1 MWSVT
6 SAIRSQFS
14 IGQQNSAAFS
24 AQQGAAAKMSM
35 SRGAEG
41 TMDEVYYAGLNGADA
56 DYDIQMLQDE
66 LNYEAFKN
74 MDESNREQNRN

>member
-41 TMDEVYYAGLNGADA
+41 TMDEVYYAGLNDADT
-56 DYDIQMLQDE
+56 DYDIDIYNVKVTMGGIDITSLVCSQE
-66 LNYEAFKN
+66 
-74 MDESNREQNRN
+74 

>member
-6 SAIRSQFS
+6 SAIRSRFS

-41 TMDEVYYAGLNGADA
+41 TRDEVYYAGLADTN
-56 DYDIQMLQDE
+56 YDIRMLQDE
-66 LNYEAFKN
+66 LNYKAFKN

>member
-6 SAIRSQFS
+6 SAIRSRFA

-66 LNYEAFKN
+66 LNYEVYKDMEEA
-74 MDESNREQNRN
+74 DREQNK

>member
-24 AQQGAAAKMSM
+24 TQQGAAAKMSM

-74 MDESNREQNRN
+74 MDESNREKK

>member
-1 MWSVT
+1 MCSVT
-6 SAIRSQFS
+6 SAIRSRFS

-41 TMDEVYYAGLNGADA
+41 MDEVYYAGLNDADM
-56 DYDIQMLQDE
+56 DYDIRMLQDE

-74 MDESNREQNRN
+74 MDESNRKQNRN